1 MKLLLSATYFEP
13 HRSGLSTY
21 AFRLAKG
28 LSDLG
33 HEVVVLTSAFD
44 DTLPLEEEV
53 YGFRVVRVPVSFK
66 ISKGV
71 VMLGLP
77 KVARKLLSWAD
88 AVNLHLPQFESFYLS
103 ALAKRLKKPVVTTWH
118 CDLEMH
124 GGWFGKVAGSVTN
137 YSGRLSLRNS
147 DVIIQNS
154 MDYAR
159 SSRYLSKLLHKVI
172 EVETPIELR
181 SADPEIVDALRSRL
195 NLLPGTKIIGLAG
208 RVAREKGYEYLAQSM
223 PYVWKVLPNT
233 RVVHAGMWQG
243 VVGEQDYQKFIEGLI
258 EPFGSKWTSLGFLS
272 NDEFRAFFSLIDVLA
287 FSSLNRT
294 ESFGIVQ
301 VEALA
306 QGTPIVASDLPGV
319 RQPVSRTG
327 MGEIVPLRDAQSLAR
342 GLIKVIKE
350 DKPKQIH
357 GEYLKSFAI
366 PEVALKYQS
375 IFEKIHEHGTLN

>member
-13 HRSGLSTY
+13 YRSGLSTY

-208 RVAREKGYEYLAQSM
+208 RVAREKGYEYMAQAM
-223 PYVWKVLPNT
+223 PSVWKELSNA

-342 GLIKVIKE
+342 GLIKVLKE

-375 IFEKIHEHGTLN
+375 IFEKIHEHGTIN